1 MLGAWMR
8 SAGLRCS
15 RWHRKEL
22 REEEHRRDKEMGRWS
37 PFFVSVA
44 LDLGVARKSGR
55 MDTQALAQRFTEVL
69 ADLGLECLGVEFTPS
84 HGQSTLRVYLDL
96 LDKGE
101 SDVGERREVGIDD
114 CESASRELSA
124 MLDVEDPVPGHYV
137 LEVSSP
143 GIDRPLFTAG
153 QFAKVGGQEV
163 KVLLKAPLEGRRRLR
178 GKLVSVEGEHIVLEA
193 EGRIFEFEH
202 ALVESARVVPDWVAL
217 GYAPQPKRGGRTT
230 ASKARK

>member
-1 MLGAWMR
+1 
-8 SAGLRCS
+8 
-15 RWHRKEL
+15 
-22 REEEHRRDKEMGRWS
+22 
-37 PFFVSVA
+37 
-44 LDLGVARKSGR
+44 

-96 LDKGE
+96 PGKSGGAD
-101 SDVGERREVGIDD
+101 DGERREVGIDD

-124 MLDVEDPVPGHYV
+124 LLDVEDPIPGHYV

-143 GIDRPLFTAG
+143 GIDRPLFTVA
-153 QFAKVGGQEV
+153 QFAKVNGQEV
-163 KVLLKAPLEGRRRLR
+163 KLLLKSPLEGRRRLR

-193 EGRIFEFEH
+193 EGKTFEFEH

-217 GYAPQPKRGGRTT
+217 GYAPQPKPG
-230 ASKARK
+230 SKAPGKNKKAGG

>member
-1 MLGAWMR
+1 
-8 SAGLRCS
+8 
-15 RWHRKEL
+15 
-22 REEEHRRDKEMGRWS
+22 
-37 PFFVSVA
+37 
-44 LDLGVARKSGR
+44 

-96 LDKGE
+96 LDKGGTGE
-101 SDVGERREVGIDD
+101 DERREVGIED

-124 MLDVEDPVPGHYV
+124 LLDVEDPVPGHYV

-143 GIDRPLFTAG
+143 GIDRPLFTAA
-153 QFAKVGGQEV
+153 QFAKVSGQEV
-163 KVLLKAPLEGRRRLR
+163 KLLLKAALEGRRRLR

-193 EGRIFEFEH
+193 EGKTFEFEH

-217 GYAPQPKRGGRTT
+217 GYAPQPKRGGGKTPD
-230 ASKARK
+230 KK